1 MLQMKVDVIRN
12 SMRYCFVFL
21 LVMMCSVFDGKAQV
35 DPHFQIYLCFGQSNM
50 EGGSPYEASDLQGV
64 DPRFLTLPAR
74 DFGPKDAPTK
84 LFGQWCT
91 AIPPIASDSPVLG
104 MADYF
109 GRTMVAALPADYK
122 VGVVE
127 VAVGG
132 ADIRTFIPE
141 MVTEDIKFPSGAAI
155 EKYGGD
161 LYSRLVYTA
170 KLAKQSGVIKGIL
183 LHQGER
189 NHGNVQWL
197 QWVKTIYD
205 RLLVDLEL
213 KATEVPLLVGEVV
226 NETEGGQCADH
237 NQVIAQ
243 LPTVIPTAHVIS
255 SVDCPADAVGLH
267 FSALGYRIMGRR
279 YATKMLEL
287 LGYPAKKDAA
297 YTLPENL
304 RRFYKVTG
312 ITSYSDIDL
321 PQGSSFTIPVT
332 VTFEDG
338 HQENLPAEAVVTK
351 IGTGLD
357 VDGTMLKG
365 VTSDRTKVTVNY
377 TDFTGATVSSSFYA
391 NRLGSPKGMIS
402 DVVNRIMS
410 GDNTVDAAD
419 IVRIISDKE

>member
-1 MLQMKVDVIRN
+1 
-12 SMRYCFVFL
+12 
-21 LVMMCSVFDGKAQV
+21 
-35 DPHFQIYLCFGQSNM
+35 
-50 EGGSPYEASDLQGV
+50 
-64 DPRFLTLPAR
+64 
-74 DFGPKDAPTK
+74 
-84 LFGQWCT
+84 
-91 AIPPIASDSPVLG
+91 

-141 MVTEDIKFPSGAAI
+141 MVTEDIKYPSGAAI
-155 EKYGGD
+155 EKYGGN

-189 NHGNVQWL
+189 NHGDVQWL
-197 QWVKTIYD
+197 KWVKTIYD

-226 NETEGGQCADH
+226 NETQCADH

-243 LPTVIPTAHVIS
+243 LPAVIPTAHVIS
-255 SVDCPADAVGLH
+255 SVDCPAVGLH

-391 NRLGSPKGMIS
+391 NRLGSPNGMIS

>member
-1 MLQMKVDVIRN
+1 
-12 SMRYCFVFL
+12 MRCCFAFL
-21 LVMMCSVFDGKAQV
+21 LVMMCSVFDGKAEV
-35 DPHFQIYLCFGQSNM
+35 DPKFQIYLCFGQSNM
-50 EGGSPYEASDLQGV
+50 EGGVPAEGVDLEYV
-64 DPRFLTLPAR
+64 DPRFQVLAT
-74 DFGPKDAPTK
+74 DAANESRK
-84 LFGQWCT
+84 MGEWYT
-91 AIPPIASDSPVLG
+91 AYPNIVGLGGLCPI
-104 MADYF
+104 DYF

-122 VGVVE
+122 VGVVA
-127 VAVGG
+127 VASGG
-132 ADIRTFIPE
+132 VDIRSF
-141 MVTEDIKFPSGAAI
+141 FPDTG
-155 EKYGGD
+155 EKYIIYKED
-161 LYSRLVYTA
+161 PKVAKYDCKLYKRLVDMA
-170 KLAKQSGVIKGIL
+170 KKAQQRGVIKGIL
-183 LHQGER
+183 LHQGEA
-189 NHGNVQWL
+189 NHGDVQWL
-197 QWVKTIYD
+197 QWVKTIYE
-205 RLLVDLEL
+205 RLLVDLGL
-213 KATEVPLLVGEVV
+213 KADEVPLLVGEVV

-391 NRLGSPKGMIS
+391 NRLGSPNGMIS